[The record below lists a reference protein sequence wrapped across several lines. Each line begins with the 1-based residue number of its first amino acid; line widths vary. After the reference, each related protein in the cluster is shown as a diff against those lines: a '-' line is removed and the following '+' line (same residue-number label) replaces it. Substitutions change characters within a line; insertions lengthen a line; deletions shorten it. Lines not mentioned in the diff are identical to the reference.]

1 MLQGGREMLKGG
13 REMLEG
19 GREMLEG
26 GREMLDGGR
35 EITKL
40 QKKGSKGVKIEKSF
54 LVSYTTH
61 IGLPKSKKKFFKFTI
76 TLQRI

>member
-1 MLQGGREMLKGG
+1 MLQGGREMLQGG
-13 REMLEG
+13 REMLE
-19 GREMLEG
+19 
-26 GREMLDGGR
+26 GGR

-61 IGLPKSKKKFFKFTI
+61 IGLPKSEKKFFWFTI
-76 TLQRI
+76 TLTTCQLQWLMMQLKEM